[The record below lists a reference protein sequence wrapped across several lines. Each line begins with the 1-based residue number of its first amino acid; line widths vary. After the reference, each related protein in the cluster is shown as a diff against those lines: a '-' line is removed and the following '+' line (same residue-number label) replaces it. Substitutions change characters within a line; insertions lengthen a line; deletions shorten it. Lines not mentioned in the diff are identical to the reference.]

1 MRKQMVFLIGVLLI
15 APLFLVS
22 IPDRDAPALHE
33 VANSDHAALETRFNE
48 SEIVLAN
55 RLVNSAGKGGSW
67 LLTARK
73 DDNGEAGD
81 AETEEEEKGD
91 KGGGTPGF
99 DRLWDVTCC
108 G

>member
-48 SEIVLAN
+48 SEIVSRQPVSEFCRQRRLLA
-55 RLVNSAGKGGSW
+55 S
-67 LLTARK
+67 
-73 DDNGEAGD
+73 NGQ
-81 AETEEEEKGD
+81 K
-91 KGGGTPGF
+91 
-99 DRLWDVTCC
+99 R
-108 G
+108 